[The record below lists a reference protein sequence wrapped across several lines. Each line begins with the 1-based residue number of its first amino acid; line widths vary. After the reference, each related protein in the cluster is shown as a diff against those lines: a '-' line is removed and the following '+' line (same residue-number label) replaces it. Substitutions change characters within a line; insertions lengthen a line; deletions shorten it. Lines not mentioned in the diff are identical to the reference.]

1 MWRRHAGCRRTT
13 GCRSRRWFWTARSG
27 GSRTRS
33 RRRAPATPPCRSS
46 SVRCTAA
53 ATAST
58 RTSTSLEFGWR
69 KHQDIGLQSGKFAIN
84 DQGTMLVTQIQMML
98 RKQANNGYFR
108 VMGLLAGV
116 CSDYKASK
124 AAQRIQICSCIKKK
138 YLRPHLL
145 ARMVFCFLSLFKVC

>member
-84 DQGTMLVTQIQMML
+84 AQGTMLVTQIQMML

-108 VMGLLAGV
+108 VMGLLAGA

-124 AAQRIQICSCIKKK
+124 AAQRIQICSCIRKN

-145 ARMVFCFLSLFKVC
+145 ARTVFCFLSLFKVC